1 MTNNKSM
8 EIDLIDLLG
17 FLKKK
22 VLIIL
27 AAIVAAVA
35 LVFVYNLIFYV
46 PEYQSKA
53 TLYILKQNNNEQSVS
68 ASDFSTALNVVN
80 DCTYIL
86 KMQSVLDEVI
96 DELKLNTD
104 YLKLQKK
111 ITTNNPSGTRIL
123 EVKAEAATPELAVK
137 IADAVCRI
145 GVERINDS
153 VGFKQVNISE
163 EGKLNTN
170 PSNKP
175 GIKVYALAGML
186 AAVVVCGIYVVIY
199 LLDDGIH
206 SDDDVQRYLGLSVL
220 GRIPDI
226 NSIGKHGKYKYY
238 AYSADDK
245 DDKKQKKKIKFD

>member
-1 MTNNKSM
+1 MCKKLDIFRFTELSTQ
-8 EIDLIDLLG
+8 I
-17 FLKKK
+17 FLCKQKK

-35 LVFVYNLIFYV
+35 LVFVYNLISYV

-68 ASDFSTALNVVN
+68 ASDFSTALDVVN
-80 DCTYIL
+80 DYTYIL

-123 EVKAEAATPELAVK
+123 EVKAKAATPELAVK

-145 GVERINDS
+145 GVEKINYS
-153 VGFKQVNISE
+153 LGFKQVNISE
-163 EGKLNTN
+163 EGKLNPK

-199 LLDDGIH
+199 LLD
-206 SDDDVQRYLGLSVL
+206 S
-220 GRIPDI
+220 
-226 NSIGKHGKYKYY
+226 
-238 AYSADDK
+238 SAV
-245 DDKKQKKKIKFD
+245 FCARRG